1 MGTFVSEADAL
12 STPVYAADGYKPFR
26 EFTVEDVRLKASELA
41 AATGWGPTAR
51 VGAVARGWS
60 ALGSAM
66 ASAGAGTV
74 AELDPTAAHEHAR
87 QLWIGRSLL

>member
-1 MGTFVSEADAL
+1 MNDADAL
-12 STPVYAADGYKPFR
+12 STPVYAAESYKPFG
-26 EFTVEDVRLKASELA
+26 EFTLEDVRHKANELA

-66 ASAGAGTV
+66 ASAGAATV
-74 AELDPTAAHEHAR
+74 AELGPQKAHQHAQ